1 MTQKQSGSAQA
12 GDDRNRAVDLE
23 LQLINLEEQYCELF
37 RLREQVQAAESQY
50 FQTMLRKQ
58 LELPPEVAQ
67 AFARDMRAYFK
78 AKDQNK
84 RDEIDAR
91 QRFELSE
98 FQGPRDKK
106 LRVTEVIKLFHEM
119 KDQS

>member
-1 MTQKQSGSAQA
+1 MTQKQSGSSQA

-23 LQLINLEEQYCELF
+23 LQLINLEKQYCELI

-50 FQTMLRKQ
+50 FHCMLRKQ
-58 LELPPEVAQ
+58 LELPPEVAK

-84 RDEIDAR
+84 RDEIAAR
-91 QRFELSE
+91 QRL
-98 FQGPRDKK
+98 
-106 LRVTEVIKLFHEM
+106 H
-119 KDQS
+119 